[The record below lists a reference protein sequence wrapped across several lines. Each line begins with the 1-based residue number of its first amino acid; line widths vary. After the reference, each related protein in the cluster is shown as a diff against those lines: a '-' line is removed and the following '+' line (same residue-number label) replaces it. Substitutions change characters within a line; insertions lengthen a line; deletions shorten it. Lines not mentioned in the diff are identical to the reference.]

1 MLPSKGVLSFLYHEH
16 LKPFSFV
23 LYFAE
28 KMTFKLICAVLL
40 LSVVFLSS
48 QAKHHKNEKKKGDKH
63 NGNKKKATLKF
74 FFFLGSFSSNLCQ
87 DFFHY
92 DYDKIFYLKTHY

>member
-28 KMTFKLICAVLL
+28 KMTFKFICAFLL
-40 LSVVFLSS
+40 LSVLFLSS

-63 NGNKKKATLKF
+63 NGNKKSHFEIF
-74 FFFLGSFSSNLCQ
+74 FFFSGIIFIEFVSGFFSLC
-87 DFFHY
+87 
-92 DYDKIFYLKTHY
+92 L

>member
-28 KMTFKLICAVLL
+28 KMTFKFICAFLL
-40 LSVVFLSS
+40 LSVIFLSS

-63 NGNKKKATLKF
+63 NGNKKSHFEIF

-92 DYDKIFYLKTHY
+92 VYNIFYLKTHY